1 MKTRAVNYKLWVKTV
16 TSFILLFSYVCV
28 FSSYAQQNYPRRIIS
43 LGPSLTKELYLLG
56 AGDKLIACTIYAPA
70 YAKNKRKVGTVI
82 NVNLEKTIE
91 LNPDLVLATSL
102 TDPKE
107 IKRLKQLGIRVVVFP
122 QAKNFR
128 NLCDQFLELANLI
141 GKGRKAAGIVEKAKK
156 EVEQIKIKAK
166 NFKKSRVFIQV
177 GANPLFTVTKH
188 SFVNDFIEFA
198 HSINIARDAGIGLYS
213 REKVIEK
220 NPDVI
225 FIVTMGVGG
234 AREKSVWQR
243 YKEMNAVKNKR
254 IYIIDSYKICSP
266 TPVSFVNTLKEIAK
280 ILHPEIRGRI

>member
-122 QAKNFR
+122 QARNFR